1 MQQLAKF
8 LSTTGRRLR
17 TLGKVVS
24 HLFRKGKL
32 GLKIAI
38 KIPFFADVELNI
50 QTEWGRRE

>member
-1 MQQLAKF
+1 MRQLAKF
-8 LSTTGRRLR
+8 LSVTGRRLR
-17 TLGKVVS
+17 TLAKVVS

-50 QTEWGRRE
+50 ESEWERGE